1 MYRSSFRPQL
11 LENRP
16 PVRPK
21 RIDREQ
27 CDVPVFGVQPS
38 KRRRERQQA
47 NTYRVQGRP
56 DDCPKRRWA
65 NTKRALHQHPPVLP
79 APAIRSAP
87 FTILLAIIQ
96 GYLPS
101 KECAGAPATFVSSN
115 SVSVFNALTKECNLA
130 ITLREGFQVQL
141 FSYFLEDFKGTA
153 AVIMLIGPL
162 VRTSKSPPSRLKR
175 SRKSA
180 KAGSSAEP
188 LLLLSRMPRASSR
201 P

>member
-47 NTYRVQGRP
+47 NTYRVL
-56 DDCPKRRWA
+56 
-65 NTKRALHQHPPVLP
+65 ALHQHPPMLP
-79 APAIRSAP
+79 AAAIRSAP

-115 SVSVFNALTKECNLA
+115 SVSVFNAFGEGVQSCDNPPGRISGSTFFLFLGRFQRDCSCNHA
-130 ITLREGFQVQL
+130 NRTPSAYFQV
-141 FSYFLEDFKGTA
+141 STE
-153 AVIMLIGPL
+153 
-162 VRTSKSPPSRLKR
+162 SP
-175 SRKSA
+175 
-180 KAGSSAEP
+180 
-188 LLLLSRMPRASSR
+188 
-201 P
+201 

>member
-115 SVSVFNALTKECNLA
+115 SVSVFNAFDEGVQSCDNPPGRISGSTFFLFLGRFQRDCSCNHA
-130 ITLREGFQVQL
+130 NRTPSAYFQV
-141 FSYFLEDFKGTA
+141 STE
-153 AVIMLIGPL
+153 
-162 VRTSKSPPSRLKR
+162 SP
-175 SRKSA
+175 
-180 KAGSSAEP
+180 
-188 LLLLSRMPRASSR
+188 
-201 P
+201 